1 MCRRVQHYGYTFDYV
16 IRKCT
21 REAPPFPECVRQVAE
36 RAVAAGLLDSMP
48 DQCTVNEY
56 LPGQGIRAHIDTHS
70 AFTDGLMS
78 LSLGSAVVMDFK
90 GLPEEGGV
98 SRSGGGVARG
108 EGLAAMPLEAAPQQS
123 EASLKAPLL
132 EDEEEGVGVVCK
144 ALLLPRRS
152 ALVLHGAARYAWQ
165 HGIANRKSD
174 LIHGRE
180 VPRGR

>member
-98 SRSGGGVARG
+98 SRSGGGRRERRG
-108 EGLAAMPLEAAPQQS
+108 VS
-123 EASLKAPLL
+123 CNAS
-132 EDEEEGVGVVCK
+132 
-144 ALLLPRRS
+144 
-152 ALVLHGAARYAWQ
+152 
-165 HGIANRKSD
+165 
-174 LIHGRE
+174 
-180 VPRGR
+180 